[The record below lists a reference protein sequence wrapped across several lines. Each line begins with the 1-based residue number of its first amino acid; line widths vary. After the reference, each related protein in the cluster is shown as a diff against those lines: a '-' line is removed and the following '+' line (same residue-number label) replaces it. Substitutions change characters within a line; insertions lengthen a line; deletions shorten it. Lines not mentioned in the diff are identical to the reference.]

1 MTNADDAHATTGAT
15 TLGGV
20 LAEFVADGYGAEFGV
35 DDETGDVQC
44 YTCNHTMRADNLA
57 IERSRRL
64 EGASDPA
71 DMAMVLALA
80 CLGCGTK
87 GTLVVRFGPEASA
100 GEAKLLRALRDDRG
114 GHDRG
119 YAPDLP

>member
-1 MTNADDAHATTGAT
+1 MTDADDPTAGAT
-15 TLGGV
+15 TLREV
-20 LAEFVADGYGAEFGV
+20 LAEFVADGYRAEFGV
-35 DDETGDVQC
+35 DDDTGEVQC
-44 YTCNHTMRADNLA
+44 YACDCSIPAEGLA

-80 CLGCGTK
+80 CQHCATK

-100 GEAKLLRALRDDRG
+100 GEAKLLRALADDRG
-114 GHDRG
+114 GRDRG
-119 YAPDLP
+119 YAPDPS